1 MIQLWPL
8 LVVGIAPLAAV
19 VFLKRGGGEWSVRTA
34 VVSTLLC
41 ALCFCLTFLW
51 QEIWL
56 VIPKALTPDLH
67 PTLYHND
74 HSWSGDDPIAELLQG
89 SGALGTLASGLAFLS
104 VSMGAHRAPPTWR
117 LFFFWMAFQGL
128 FQALTQLL
136 VGTLLAGND
145 VGRALAYLGVGGVAN
160 TVLFACAVL
169 AMYCA
174 GKALARIYPMASVAG
189 AERSREFAAA
199 VFIPALL
206 SVALIVPFRIPREA
220 IEVVLIPL
228 IVNGLGAAWL
238 IAGAVSTRAQRG
250 TDDGALLRFTS
261 PAISLCVLLAFFQLV
276 LRPGISF

>member
-8 LVVGIAPLAAV
+8 LVIGVAPLATA

-34 VVSTLLC
+34 LVSTLLC

-56 VIPKALTPDLH
+56 VIPKALAPDLH

-74 HSWSGDDPIAELLQG
+74 HAWSGDNPIAELLQG
-89 SGALGTLASGLAFLS
+89 SGAVATLASGLAFLM
-104 VSMGAHRAPPTWR
+104 VSMRAHRATPTWQ

-128 FQALTQLL
+128 FQALTQI
-136 VGTLLAGND
+136 VIGTLLAGND
-145 VGRALAYLGVGGVAN
+145 VGRALAYLGVGGIAKA
-160 TVLFACAVL
+160 VLFACAVL

-174 GKALARIYPMASVAG
+174 GRALARVYPAASVAG
-189 AERSREFAAA
+189 AEISLGFAAV
-199 VFIPALL
+199 VFVPALL
-206 SVALIVPFRIPREA
+206 SIALIIPFRIPREA
-220 IEVVLIPL
+220 IEVVLMPL

-238 IAGAVSTRAQRG
+238 IAGAVSARAQGG
-250 TDDGALLRFTS
+250 TNPSASPKFVGPAL
-261 PAISLCVLLAFFQLV
+261 SLCGLLAFFQLV